1 MKLESHSL
9 WDTTFQTLPQI
20 SSVLLLLDIL
30 LQETNAGPSS
40 FKTTANTH
48 FVGIGPLLPPLCPP
62 QDWNTFR
69 ISIFHCKTKFC
80 LFFVA
85 LFVVYSVCF
94 VSVAVVGLST
104 FLFTTSSKRI
114 VLHFLCHHVDHP
126 IFHTFF
132 FTFPDLS
139 SAANDILG
147 DL

>member
-1 MKLESHSL
+1 MKLESHSM

-20 SSVLLLLDIL
+20 SSVLLLLDRL

-40 FKTTANTH
+40 FKTTANAR
-48 FVGIGPLLPPLCPP
+48 FVGTGPLLPPLCPP

-69 ISIFHCKTKFC
+69 ISIFHCKTKSC
-80 LFFVA
+80 LFFLFIVV
-85 LFVVYSVCF
+85 LFVVYSVFF
-94 VSVAVVGLST
+94 VSVAVVGLSA

-132 FTFPDLS
+132 FHLS
-139 SAANDILG
+139 RP
-147 DL
+147 